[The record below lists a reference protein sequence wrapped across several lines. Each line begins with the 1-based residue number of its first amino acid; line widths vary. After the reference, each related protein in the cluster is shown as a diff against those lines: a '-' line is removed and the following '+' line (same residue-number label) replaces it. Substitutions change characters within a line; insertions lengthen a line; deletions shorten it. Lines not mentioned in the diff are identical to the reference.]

1 MSAAQPVAAG
11 DGRVIPLAA
20 ARRTRHLACSPRIA
34 QRIVKAAAVF
44 ALCLLG
50 LIGSFADSAVART
63 GLLLVGPADDLGN
76 LDNVTATLIWA
87 TIANLATCAGVVMT
101 AYWLLSRPSAQV
113 VELHSRRRSKL

>member
-1 MSAAQPVAAG
+1 MSAAQPVATG

-20 ARRTRHLACSPRIA
+20 RRSRHRARSPH
-34 QRIVKAAAVF
+34 IVKAAAVF

-63 GLLLVGPADDLGN
+63 GLLLVSGADESGSFDPSS
-76 LDNVTATLIWA
+76 LDNVAATLVWA
-87 TIANLATCAGVVMT
+87 TIANLAACAGVVMV

-113 VELHSRRRSKL
+113 VELRVRRYKD